1 MEEVRSFG
9 YICPKCG
16 KAVLGSRSTFALQA
30 AAVRIGCECGES
42 ELEIQTDGVKFRL
55 WVPCGLC
62 GGTHQAE
69 VDVNAILTGRGVGLA
84 CPETKQLCCYAGDTA
99 QVQRA
104 MEELAIRA
112 EKEKCE
118 EKEAFTDCAT
128 GIMVNSGFLDGLTV
142 EEAKKTIIKW
152 LEEQKKGETKV
163 NYKLRD
169 WVFSRQRYW
178 GEPIPI
184 VKCDKCGYVPLPE
197 SELLKYYTP
206 LDNQA
211 TDDCPVSGSIYEVTI
226 VRTGVVFVRAATS
239 AAAMDLADH
248 LTTDHVNWSDD
259 WSPTDAEERS
269 DYDGMV
275 FEEPDFD

>member
-1 MEEVRSFG
+1 MLKVG
-9 YICPKCG
+9 DKLICKTEG
-16 KAVLGSRSTFALQA
+16 Q
-30 AAVRIGCECGES
+30 
-42 ELEIQTDGVKFRL
+42 
-55 WVPCGLC
+55 
-62 GGTHQAE
+62 
-69 VDVNAILTGRGVGLA
+69 
-84 CPETKQLCCYAGDTA
+84 PETEFCIRGEVKKVEGD
-99 QVQRA
+99 
-104 MEELAIRA
+104 I
-112 EKEKCE
+112 
-118 EKEAFTDCAT
+118 
-128 GIMVNSGFLDGLTV
+128 
-142 EEAKKTIIKW
+142 
-152 LEEQKKGETKV
+152 
-163 NYKLRD
+163 
-169 WVFSRQRYW
+169 
-178 GEPIPI
+178 
-184 VKCDKCGYVPLPE
+184 E